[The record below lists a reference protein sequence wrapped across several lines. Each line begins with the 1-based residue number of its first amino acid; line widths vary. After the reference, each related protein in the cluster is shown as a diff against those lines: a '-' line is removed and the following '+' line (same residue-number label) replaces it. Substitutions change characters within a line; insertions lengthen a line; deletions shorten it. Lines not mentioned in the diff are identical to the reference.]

1 MNKIINIPHID
12 GHIWNAEYK
21 VIEILSELNSC
32 GTAIINI
39 DNEGSDLVELGLY
52 SLLDQICSTFNYP
65 QDQIKIQTRNQL
77 ESHPLYQIEK
87 LPPLYISSGQKF
99 ANINVLPEKQIEKH
113 FGIFI
118 GRSNWRRLWL
128 SSYLYKNFK
137 EKTSITFHYD
147 SLVDYHRAHIDVDKL
162 LYEIGSIDTVNLIAD
177 FLLHLPI
184 KNDNINSYPILTP
197 AHFNISK
204 VYREFFVEIV
214 CETFC
219 AGQSFYPTEKTW
231 RPFICRTPF
240 LVQGPRDFLKNL
252 RKLGFKTFGNWWDE
266 SYDEDVGLEN
276 GKVSIRTIQKNID
289 MLANLTTAELHNMLD
304 DMKDTLDY
312 NYQRFMSL
320 SEKDFKSIWP

>member
-177 FLLHLPI
+177 FL
-184 KNDNINSYPILTP
+184 
-197 AHFNISK
+197 
-204 VYREFFVEIV
+204 
-214 CETFC
+214 
-219 AGQSFYPTEKTW
+219 
-231 RPFICRTPF
+231 
-240 LVQGPRDFLKNL
+240 
-252 RKLGFKTFGNWWDE
+252 
-266 SYDEDVGLEN
+266 
-276 GKVSIRTIQKNID
+276 
-289 MLANLTTAELHNMLD
+289 
-304 DMKDTLDY
+304 
-312 NYQRFMSL
+312 
-320 SEKDFKSIWP
+320 